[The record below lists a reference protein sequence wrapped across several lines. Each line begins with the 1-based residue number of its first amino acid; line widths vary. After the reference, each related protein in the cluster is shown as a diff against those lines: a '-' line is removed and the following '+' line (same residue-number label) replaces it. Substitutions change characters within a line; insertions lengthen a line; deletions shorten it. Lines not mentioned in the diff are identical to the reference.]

1 MILQC
6 PAQRAR
12 NPESPHRPELVTS
25 CTSPK
30 GYAVT
35 ESADHKFQQ
44 VSDLAVARSAPRIA
58 PQKRATP
65 RFTVRIILLNWVEL
79 RRFELLTS
87 CMPSSGNPSTRVC
100 SRRSP
105 SRRVHPVPAS
115 GPVAVLPC
123 CTIRSLPPTQG
134 PALSQ
139 PPRATHLPA
148 RRRDP
153 RSLSRSP
160 PQTARDRHPAKVSRR
175 LHHRHRMDAR
185 RWLSPRN
192 ARRRL
197 RRLGDR
203 DRK

>member
-123 CTIRSLPPTQG
+123 CTIRCPSPMSRATPRPHTAPRAAAPSRAWANAVRSLP
-134 PALSQ
+134 
-139 PPRATHLPA
+139 
-148 RRRDP
+148 
-153 RSLSRSP
+153 SRSDLLICRWADGWRVRRKSRIKGYVS
-160 PQTARDRHPAKVSRR
+160 TAAP
-175 LHHRHRMDAR
+175 
-185 RWLSPRN
+185 
-192 ARRRL
+192 
-197 RRLGDR
+197 
-203 DRK
+203 